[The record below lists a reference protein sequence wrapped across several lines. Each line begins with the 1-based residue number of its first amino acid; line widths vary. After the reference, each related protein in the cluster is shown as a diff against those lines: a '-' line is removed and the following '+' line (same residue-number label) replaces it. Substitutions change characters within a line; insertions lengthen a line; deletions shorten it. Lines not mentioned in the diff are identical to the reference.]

1 MLRLFFMLI
10 LMSILSA
17 FAAADSDN
25 KAQAIKAGLIQAFP
39 SHIPDSVSKSP
50 VDGFYEAVYGTQIIY
65 VSDDGRYM
73 MQGVLMDIENG
84 GRNLTE
90 AAARRARKKYLSAVE
105 KQEAISFG
113 AQKPR
118 HTVTVF
124 TDIDCGYCRK
134 LHAEIDQYASYG
146 IKVNYLLFPRSG
158 ADSPSYAKAVS
169 VWCSEDRAQALTKA
183 KRGENPATQ
192 DCQNPVAEHV
202 DIGSKVGVTGTPA
215 LLTAGGE
222 LMPGYLPAQ
231 ELAKRLDQL
240 AGR

>member
-1 MLRLFFMLI
+1 MFRLFFTLI
-10 LMSILSA
+10 LMSILSV
-17 FAAADSDN
+17 FAVADSDN
-25 KAQAIKAGLIQAFP
+25 KAQAIKTRLIQAFP
-39 SHIPDSVSKSP
+39 SHIPDSVNKSP

-65 VSDDGRYM
+65 VSDDGRYI
-73 MQGVLMDIENG
+73 MQGILMDIENDK
-84 GRNLTE
+84 RDLTK
-90 AAARRARKKYLSAVE
+90 AAAKRARKKYLSTVE

-158 ADSPSYAKAVS
+158 INSLSYSKAVS
-169 VWCSEDRAQALTKA
+169 VWCSDDRAQALTKA
-183 KRGENPATQ
+183 KRGENLAAQ
-192 DCQNPVAEHV
+192 NCHNPVAEHI

-215 LLTAGGE
+215 LLTASGE
-222 LMPGYLPAQ
+222 LMPGYLPAK
-231 ELAKRLDQL
+231 ELAERLDRL
-240 AGR
+240 ARH